1 MSPQQR
7 LNLRKAL
14 AHTCLI
20 CSVAIVLIPFLMVI
34 VASLRKGHFPPSTLW
49 IRPDQLSLEH
59 WKFVLGI
66 PYQEIVN
73 PATGEL
79 RTIRAGTPPLLWL
92 WNSVLISSASALG
105 IILLSGT
112 AAYAFARMRF
122 KFRGQVLSALLI
134 LQMFPAVLSLVAYYV
149 LLDYIGQHFRLLG
162 LNTIPGLV
170 AIYLAGISINIWMI
184 KGYFETIPASMEE
197 SARIDGASQLQT
209 FLRVLLP
216 MSAPIFAV
224 VFILSFIHAMSE
236 YPVASVV
243 LQTSETWTLAV
254 GANSFLYEQQK
265 LWGRFAALAVLGGVP
280 ITVVFLLCQKFIIGG
295 LTSGGVKE

>member
-1 MSPQQR
+1 MNPRQK
-7 LNLRKAL
+7 LKLRKAL
-14 AHTCLI
+14 AHVFLI
-20 CSVAIVLIPFLMVI
+20 CIVAMVLIPFLMVV

-49 IRPDQLSLEH
+49 VRPDQWSLEH

-79 RTIRAGTPPLLWL
+79 RTIRASTPPLLWL
-92 WNSVLISSASALG
+92 WNSVLISSCSALG

-112 AAYAFARMRF
+112 AAYAFARLRF
-122 KFRGQVLSALLI
+122 KFRDQVLSALLI

-149 LLDYIGQHFRLLG
+149 ILDYIGQHFRWLG
-162 LNTIPGLV
+162 LNTIPGLI

-209 FLRVLLP
+209 FLRILLP
-216 MSAPIFAV
+216 ISAPIFAV
-224 VFILSFIHAMSE
+224 VFILSFIYTMSE

-243 LQTSETWTLAV
+243 LQTGETWTLAV
-254 GANSFLYEQQK
+254 GANSFLYEQEK

-280 ITVVFLLCQKFIIGG
+280 ITVIFLLCQRFIIGG

>member
-1 MSPQQR
+1 MSPQQK

-14 AHTCLI
+14 AHACLI
-20 CSVAIVLIPFLMVI
+20 CSVAIVLVPFLMVI

-49 IRPDQLSLEH
+49 VRPDQLSLEH

-79 RTIRAGTPPLLWL
+79 RTIHAGTPPLLWL
-92 WNSVLISSASALG
+92 WNSVLISSCSALG

-184 KGYFETIPASMEE
+184 KGYFETIPVSMEE
-197 SARIDGASQLQT
+197 SARIDGASQFQT

-224 VFILSFIHAMSE
+224 VLILSFIHAMSE

-254 GANSFLYEQQK
+254 GANSFLYEQEK